1 MDQLNEER
9 LRRLVLANEIRV
21 NRANDKKL
29 IKAGRLDPATVLR
42 DPPKHWEKARIVELL
57 MAMPKIGR
65 DSASKMCRFEHI
77 ALERRLNELTSR
89 QRTVLARQ
97 IDLRLRRNDAA
108 RAVLEGR

>member
-1 MDQLNEER
+1 
-9 LRRLVLANEIRV
+9 
-21 NRANDKKL
+21 
-29 IKAGRLDPATVLR
+29 
-42 DPPKHWEKARIVELL
+42 
-57 MAMPKIGR
+57 MPKIGR